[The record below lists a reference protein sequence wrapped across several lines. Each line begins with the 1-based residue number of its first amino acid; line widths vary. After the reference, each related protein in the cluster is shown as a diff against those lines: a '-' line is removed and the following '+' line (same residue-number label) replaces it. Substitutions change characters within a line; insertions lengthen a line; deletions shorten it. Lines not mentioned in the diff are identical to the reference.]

1 MFANDHC
8 TGKLNYVKLIRES
21 IWFAMIDSRIDSV
34 RNILIRCTP
43 SSYWSDLMM
52 TRNDFTK
59 CNFNCLGHICSQC
72 ELSLL
77 EHQHLRGCSHL
88 AVALIIIIMARL
100 INEEASAD

>member
-43 SSYWSDLMM
+43 TGNQRNKTKLQRNTLKFIHCQGKLYKTLLLNNFLPIETFKILLM
-52 TRNDFTK
+52 FYHA
-59 CNFNCLGHICSQC
+59 HI
-72 ELSLL
+72 
-77 EHQHLRGCSHL
+77 
-88 AVALIIIIMARL
+88 
-100 INEEASAD
+100 

>member
-43 SSYWSDLMM
+43 SIV
-52 TRNDFTK
+52 
-59 CNFNCLGHICSQC
+59 CLGVGKFYIVFDPRRYSGT
-72 ELSLL
+72 LNI
-77 EHQHLRGCSHL
+77 LR
-88 AVALIIIIMARL
+88 MAQF
-100 INEEASAD
+100 IGDKQ

>member
-43 SSYWSDLMM
+43 NLCQK
-52 TRNDFTK
+52 TNEITK
-59 CNFNCLGHICSQC
+59 CVESEMSETSVN
-72 ELSLL
+72 LSSPIV
-77 EHQHLRGCSHL
+77 QIQT
-88 AVALIIIIMARL
+88 VA
-100 INEEASAD
+100 

>member
-43 SSYWSDLMM
+43 TEKDKQNWQNYSVNTPQYSNINLPLVSIFSELEMLLSESYESGISTD
-52 TRNDFTK
+52 TTIT
-59 CNFNCLGHICSQC
+59 C
-72 ELSLL
+72 
-77 EHQHLRGCSHL
+77 
-88 AVALIIIIMARL
+88 
-100 INEEASAD
+100 